1 VEWRPPDP
9 EITKEL
15 EALRARLAAAQREE
29 QERRDDLEQLR
40 KDFARLSEE
49 LRKQR
54 EGGS

>member
-40 KDFARLSEE
+40 KDFARLSED

-54 EGGS
+54 EGGL